1 MQFPLITEYVRAI
14 EEASE
19 NLDKLAHLT
28 PILDNHG
35 EPFRSS
41 GAFAVVFKMKD
52 EQTGKCYALKCFTE
66 DQTGRAEAY
75 QKIAEELDMVDSTY
89 VTSVKYLENEIF
101 VDSTCENEE
110 FPVLL
115 MDWVEGETME
125 TYIAN
130 NYQNEHAMSMLC
142 YRFCKLAAWLRS
154 QPFAHGDI
162 KPDNIMVRPDGSL
175 TLVDYD
181 GMFVPAMKGS
191 ISPTLGT
198 KDFCHPLRTV
208 NDFDETIDDFSLASI
223 ALSLKALSLNPTL
236 LKDFGASDRLIF
248 SADDYRDLG
257 NSKVI
262 ASLQTLFN
270 DPDFLK
276 LYALFLLAHSQRSL
290 SMCSFR
296 LFGVEKPKEE
306 KVLSTKVTR
315 EDLQNAVEDEFGVKY
330 SKDVKRLLRAPKN
343 LDEEYT
349 IRKGTKVICDRAF
362 WACEQLSSIHIPDS
376 VTNIGDGAIG
386 HCFNLSSIHIPD
398 SVTSIGN
405 GAFVDCK
412 SLKSIHI
419 PNSVTSIGDAV
430 FGRCFNLSSI
440 HIPDSVTSIGDRAF
454 YNCKSLTPIH
464 IPDSVTSIGYQAF
477 VGCKNLSF
485 IHIPDSVTSIGDR
498 AFVGCEKLTSITL
511 PLGMK
516 TININPFRGWS
527 GELIIKSDNFI
538 YEDGVLFDKYKR
550 RLIAYCSKNKDYEIP
565 NSVTSIGRSA
575 FSDCK
580 NLTSIHIPDSVT
592 SIGDNA
598 FWSCENLTSI
608 HIPDSVTSIG
618 DSTFS
623 DCQNL
628 TSIHIPDSVTSIG
641 DSAFSDCKNLA
652 SIHIPD
658 SVTSIGDDA
667 FRCCPLKD
675 SIEQKL
681 KSRFGEKIFKM

>member
-208 NDFDETIDDFSLASI
+208 NDFDETIDDFSLANI

-485 IHIPDSVTSIGDR
+485 IHIPDSVTSIGYQ

-516 TININPFRGWS
+516 TININPFRGC
-527 GELIIKSDNFI
+527 I
-538 YEDGVLFDKYKR
+538 
-550 RLIAYCSKNKDYEIP
+550 
-565 NSVTSIGRSA
+565 
-575 FSDCK
+575 
-580 NLTSIHIPDSVT
+580 
-592 SIGDNA
+592 
-598 FWSCENLTSI
+598 
-608 HIPDSVTSIG
+608 
-618 DSTFS
+618 
-623 DCQNL
+623 
-628 TSIHIPDSVTSIG
+628 
-641 DSAFSDCKNLA
+641 
-652 SIHIPD
+652 
-658 SVTSIGDDA
+658 
-667 FRCCPLKD
+667 
-675 SIEQKL
+675 
-681 KSRFGEKIFKM
+681 